1 MLGVFNKSFR
11 YPWRRPALSSH
22 ADDPE
27 YGAASRYAFPKLPGV
42 THDPKAALVMSYSRQ
57 PTSAEFEAID
67 WREGR
72 IEYGQPAGL
81 GTALVAEFDIDNDGQ
96 SELVIKSAFV
106 RTYESDGGRG
116 GWDYI
121 YVLRSLRMQDLPNP
135 MTRDIV
141 RTRGSSDP
149 ELITSSPGFPYRFV
163 RPFRHEGSTFLAAFD
178 RIESTKGASEHVDI
192 LRYLGGG
199 KLVKVGERSA
209 IRVERVC
216 RLRMHPVH
224 GAS

>member
-178 RIESTKGASEHVDI
+178 RIESAKGASEHVDI